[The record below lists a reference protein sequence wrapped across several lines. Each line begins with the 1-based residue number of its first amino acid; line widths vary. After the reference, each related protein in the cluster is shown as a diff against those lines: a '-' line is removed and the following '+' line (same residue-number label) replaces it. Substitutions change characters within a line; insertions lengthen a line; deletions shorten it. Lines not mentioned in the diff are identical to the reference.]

1 MHDGGRRYQVK
12 VAVAVEIAAG
22 QSAADVH
29 APGRCAAVLAVT
41 LSKRPSPLLCQM
53 IGGFWY
59 GIVLGILATD
69 MTIGRDQ
76 VEMAV

>member
-1 MHDGGRRYQVK
+1 MMVDDDQVK

-22 QSAADVH
+22 QSAAHVH
-29 APGRCAAVLAVT
+29 AWKYEPALAVT

-59 GIVLGILATD
+59 G
-69 MTIGRDQ
+69 
-76 VEMAV
+76 